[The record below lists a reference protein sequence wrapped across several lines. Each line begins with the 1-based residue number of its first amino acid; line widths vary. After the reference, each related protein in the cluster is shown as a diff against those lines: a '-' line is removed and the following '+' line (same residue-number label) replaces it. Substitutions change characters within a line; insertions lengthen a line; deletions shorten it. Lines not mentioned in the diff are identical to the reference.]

1 MTCPDWLILSAPE
14 KIMMLFSLF
23 GMLLLLN
30 LLVFW
35 RSRVS
40 ANKSAGI
47 DGINACLLRLA
58 APVITPSIARMIN
71 YSFSTP
77 GNFPRRWKT
86 LKLTL
91 CSKKVMQ
98 VTHLIIVQFLSL
110 QSYLLWRLLNVTSN
124 LVPRVF
130 LERGCVTSTILCMTF
145 FKWTTWFILDSPVF
159 VSTMVPRLPWLKK
172 LMGSY

>member
-1 MTCPDWLILSAPE
+1 MTCPDWLILSTPE

-23 GMLLLLN
+23 GILLLLN

-40 ANKSAGI
+40 PNKSAGI
-47 DGINACLLRLA
+47 DGINARLLRLT

-71 YSFSTP
+71 YSFSAT
-77 GNFPRRWKT
+77 GNFPQRWKT

-98 VTHLIIVQFLSL
+98 ATHLIIVQFLSSHAVL
-110 QSYLLWRLLNVTSN
+110 STLKVIERYVHDSLYDFTQVNNLIYY
-124 LVPRVF
+124 LVPRAF
-130 LERGCVTSTILCMTF
+130 
-145 FKWTTWFILDSPVF
+145 P
-159 VSTMVPRLPWLKK
+159 
-172 LMGSY
+172 

>member
-1 MTCPDWLILSAPE
+1 MTYPDWLILSTPE

-23 GMLLLLN
+23 GILLLLN

-40 ANKSAGI
+40 PNKSAGI
-47 DGINACLLRLA
+47 DGINARLLRLT

-71 YSFSTP
+71 YSFSAT
-77 GNFPRRWKT
+77 GNFPQRWKT

-98 VTHLIIVQFLSL
+98 ATHLIIVQFLSL
-110 QSYLLWRLLNVTSN
+110 HAVLSTLKVIERYVHDSLYDFIQVNNLIYY
-124 LVPRVF
+124 LVPRAF
-130 LERGCVTSTILCMTF
+130 
-145 FKWTTWFILDSPVF
+145 P
-159 VSTMVPRLPWLKK
+159 
-172 LMGSY
+172 

>member
-1 MTCPDWLILSAPE
+1 MTCPDWLILSTPE

-23 GMLLLLN
+23 GIQLLLN

-40 ANKSAGI
+40 LNKSTGI
-47 DGINACLLRLA
+47 DGINSRLLRLA

-71 YSFSTP
+71 YSFLTN
-77 GNFPRRWKT
+77 GNFPQRWET

-98 VTHLIIVQFLSL
+98 ATHLIIVQLIFVLTVLSTSKVIERYVHDSLYDFLQVNNLIYSR
-110 QSYLLWRLLNVTSN
+110 QSGFR
-124 LVPRVF
+124 
-130 LERGCVTSTILCMTF
+130 
-145 FKWTTWFILDSPVF
+145 KHH
-159 VSTMVPRLPWLKK
+159 
-172 LMGSY
+172 GS

>member
-1 MTCPDWLILSAPE
+1 MTCPDWLILSTPE

-23 GMLLLLN
+23 GILLLLN

-40 ANKSAGI
+40 PNKSAGI
-47 DGINACLLRLA
+47 DGINARLLRLT

-71 YSFSTP
+71 YSFSAT
-77 GNFPRRWKT
+77 GNFPQRWKT

-98 VTHLIIVQFLSL
+98 ATHLIIVQFLSL
-110 QSYLLWRLLNVTSN
+110 HAVLSTLKVIERYVHDSLYDFIQVNNLIYY
-124 LVPRVF
+124 LVPRAF
-130 LERGCVTSTILCMTF
+130 
-145 FKWTTWFILDSPVF
+145 P
-159 VSTMVPRLPWLKK
+159 
-172 LMGSY
+172 

>member
-1 MTCPDWLILSAPE
+1 MTCPDWLILSTPE

-23 GMLLLLN
+23 GILLLLN

-98 VTHLIIVQFLSL
+98 VTHLSL

-124 LVPRVF
+124 LVPRVPW
-130 LERGCVTSTILCMTF
+130 ERGFVTSTILCMTF
-145 FKWTTWFILDSPVF
+145 FNWTTWFILDSPVF
-159 VSTMVPRLPWLKK
+159 ISTMVPRLLWLKK
-172 LMGSY
+172 LMSSY

>member
-1 MTCPDWLILSAPE
+1 MTCPDWLILSTPE
-14 KIMMLFSLF
+14 EIMMLFSLF
-23 GMLLLLN
+23 GILLLLN

-40 ANKSAGI
+40 PNKSAGI
-47 DGINACLLRLA
+47 DGINSRLLRLT

-71 YSFSTP
+71 YLFLIT
-77 GNFPRRWKT
+77 GNFPQRWKT

-98 VTHLIIVQFLSL
+98 ATHLVIVQFLSL

-130 LERGCVTSTILCMTF
+130 WERGYVTSTILCMTF
-145 FKWTTWFILDSPVF
+145 FNWTTWFILDSPVF
-159 VSTMVPRLPWLKK
+159 VSTMVPRLLWLAK
-172 LMGSY
+172 LTDSY

>member
-1 MTCPDWLILSAPE
+1 MTCPDWLILSTPE

-23 GMLLLLN
+23 GILLLLN

-40 ANKSAGI
+40 PNKSAGI
-47 DGINACLLRLA
+47 DGINARLLRLT

-71 YSFSTP
+71 YSFSAT
-77 GNFPRRWKT
+77 GNFPQRWKT

-98 VTHLIIVQFLSL
+98 ATHLIIVQFLSSHAVL
-110 QSYLLWRLLNVTSN
+110 STMKVIERYVHDSLYDFIQVNNLIYY
-124 LVPRVF
+124 LVPRAF
-130 LERGCVTSTILCMTF
+130 
-145 FKWTTWFILDSPVF
+145 P
-159 VSTMVPRLPWLKK
+159 
-172 LMGSY
+172 

>member
-1 MTCPDWLILSAPE
+1 MTCPDWLILSTPE

-23 GMLLLLN
+23 GILLLLN

-40 ANKSAGI
+40 PNKSAGI
-47 DGINACLLRLA
+47 DGINARLLRLT

-71 YSFSTP
+71 YSFSAT
-77 GNFPRRWKT
+77 GNFPQRWKT

-98 VTHLIIVQFLSL
+98 ATHLIIVQFLSL
-110 QSYLLWRLLNVTSN
+110 HAVLSTLKVIKRYVHDSLYNFLQVNNLIYSRQSGFR
-124 LVPRVF
+124 
-130 LERGCVTSTILCMTF
+130 
-145 FKWTTWFILDSPVF
+145 KHH
-159 VSTMVPRLPWLKK
+159 
-172 LMGSY
+172 GS

>member
-1 MTCPDWLILSAPE
+1 MTYPDWLILSTPE

-23 GMLLLLN
+23 GILLLLN

-40 ANKSAGI
+40 PNKSAGI
-47 DGINACLLRLA
+47 DGINARLLRLT

-71 YSFSTP
+71 YSFSAT
-77 GNFPRRWKT
+77 GNFPQRWKT

-98 VTHLIIVQFLSL
+98 ATHLIIVQFLSSHAVL
-110 QSYLLWRLLNVTSN
+110 STLKVIERYVHDSLYDFIQVNNLIYY
-124 LVPRVF
+124 LVPRAF
-130 LERGCVTSTILCMTF
+130 
-145 FKWTTWFILDSPVF
+145 P
-159 VSTMVPRLPWLKK
+159 
-172 LMGSY
+172 

>member
-1 MTCPDWLILSAPE
+1 MTCPDWLILSTPE

-23 GMLLLLN
+23 GILLLLS

-40 ANKSAGI
+40 PIKSVGI
-47 DGINACLLRLA
+47 DGINARLLRLT

-71 YSFSTP
+71 YSFSTT
-77 GNFPRRWKT
+77 GNFPQRWKT

-98 VTHLIIVQFLSL
+98 ATHLVIVQFLSL
-110 QSYLLWRLLNVTSN
+110 QSCLLWRLLN
-124 LVPRVF
+124 
-130 LERGCVTSTILCMTF
+130 VTSTILCMTF
-145 FKWTTWFILDSPVF
+145 FNWTTWFILDSPVF
-159 VSTMVPRLPWLKK
+159 VSTMIPRLLWLKK
-172 LMGSY
+172 LMDSY

>member
-1 MTCPDWLILSAPE
+1 MTCPDWLILSTPE

-23 GMLLLLN
+23 GILLLLN

-40 ANKSAGI
+40 PNKSAGI
-47 DGINACLLRLA
+47 DGINARLLRLT

-71 YSFSTP
+71 YSFSATR
-77 GNFPRRWKT
+77 NFPQRWKT

-98 VTHLIIVQFLSL
+98 ATHLIIVQFWSLHVLSTLKVIERYVHDSLYDFL
-110 QSYLLWRLLNVTSN
+110 Q
-124 LVPRVF
+124 
-130 LERGCVTSTILCMTF
+130 G
-145 FKWTTWFILDSPVF
+145 TTWFILDSPVF
-159 VSTMVPRLPWLKK
+159 VSTMVPRLHWLKT